1 MKRRIARRLR
11 RAFAGT
17 VVTVVAGMP
26 ASAVGGTDG
35 EAIYAAV
42 CVRCHGPGEY
52 GAPKLGDHVV
62 WQPRFHEGVD
72 HLLDQAIN
80 GLGAMPP
87 RGGNDD
93 LTDAQLRSAIVHMLR
108 AAGFEAE

>member
-1 MKRRIARRLR
+1 MKGRIARRLR

-42 CVRCHGPGEY
+42 CARCHGPGEY
-52 GAPKLGDHVV
+52 GAPKLGDHVA
-62 WQPRFHEGVD
+62 WQPRFHEGVN